1 MTTQLLTGHL
11 IINQYN
17 QNYTGQF
24 RFQKVIPTMP
34 VFLKCLESNQ
44 ATNRKAFEKKKS
56 FQYQSNKATC
66 LWIYGKIQTSQSTI
80 RCSKLTI
87 ETVEQGVKYVQS

>member
-34 VFLKCLESNQ
+34 VFLKCLESNE
-44 ATNRKAFEKKKS
+44 ATNRKASEKTKA
-56 FQYQSNKATC
+56 FNIKAT
-66 LWIYGKIQTSQSTI
+66 KQHASEFMEK
-80 RCSKLTI
+80 SKHPSRQLD
-87 ETVEQGVKYVQS
+87 VQS